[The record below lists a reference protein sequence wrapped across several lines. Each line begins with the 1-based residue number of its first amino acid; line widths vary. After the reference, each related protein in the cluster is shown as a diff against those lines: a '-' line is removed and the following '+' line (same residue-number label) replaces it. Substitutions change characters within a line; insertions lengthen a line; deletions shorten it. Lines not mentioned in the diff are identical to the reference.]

1 MQGDSRAWWDPGHV
15 MSRLIDASP
24 AGSHM
29 LASRAQ
35 ILRNFPS
42 DMALSTSLDVGG
54 QQGDCLSQE
63 WKPRMRVGFLK
74 AQELHSS
81 GEGTGLLESV
91 CGPLPSW

>member
-1 MQGDSRAWWDPGHV
+1 MTPAPGGAPGHV
-15 MSRLIDASP
+15 MSRLIAASP
-24 AGSHM
+24 TESHM

-42 DMALSTSLDVGG
+42 DVALSTSLDAGG

-63 WKPRMRVGFLK
+63 WKPRMRVGFIT
-74 AQELHSS
+74 AQELQSS
-81 GEGTGLLESV
+81 GEGTGPLESV